1 MERSLESPE
10 TPRVTKSPIILL
22 HGTWGRG
29 LFPKRQDEGSRED
42 SSSREGTRWFEKGS
56 QFRKGLEAQLKGL
69 PLDYSL
75 RWFCWSGANSIFERN
90 RAATKLA
97 TELKA
102 DLKDRSATPIII
114 AHSHGGNVAL
124 RALSQLEDASRVRL
138 VTLATPFLRVFVR
151 DSFQFPFFVWLVL
164 WAATA
169 GIASGLVLLAL
180 QFGMFAIK
188 QLTGTDL
195 GDKSFWIL
203 IGGLAAAI
211 LASILIASWL
221 PSIVAKRGR
230 ALEILAATTYPTV
243 GASGPQMLV
252 IRGVDDEAA
261 LSLAAGSIGSRL
273 SALFLFIVIPMVLF
287 SGVGL
292 LALFDRL
299 GVQTGLL
306 LFIVMDGAAL
316 AALILLFL
324 PGICKSAF
332 GREFVTTAFIC
343 EIAAESAPDTSGRI
357 DAVTLSPIRGTAG
370 QRMRHRLY
378 DHPECVSRIVHWLR
392 TVV

>member
-1 MERSLESPE
+1 
-10 TPRVTKSPIILL
+10 
-22 HGTWGRG
+22 
-29 LFPKRQDEGSRED
+29 
-42 SSSREGTRWFEKGS
+42 
-56 QFRKGLEAQLKGL
+56 LEAQLKGL